1 MDEISDQS
9 RGVYNINSDISFK
22 TTMPKSSLN
31 DYSDACMLFKERIT
45 ITGAVADTGARQ
57 ADERVK
63 G

>member
-1 MDEISDQS
+1 
-9 RGVYNINSDISFK
+9 
-22 TTMPKSSLN
+22 MPKSSLN

-57 ADERVK
+57 ADERVR